1 MGFLNSFNKKRF
13 LANADNFESL
23 SVELFRHQAKHNKIY
38 SNYLNALK
46 VNPQEINSVTEIP
59 FLPISFFKSHE
70 VITGSWIP
78 EQIFESSGTTG
89 ENVSRHLVP
98 DTNAYTENCLSIFKL
113 LYGEP
118 NQYHI
123 MGLLP
128 SYLDRNNSSL
138 VLMVDMLIKK
148 SRSEYSGFYLN
159 EWDKLARQL
168 REAYTT
174 DRKVLLIGVS
184 FGLLDFIEHCQFD
197 MPKLIVMETGG
208 MKGRRKELIREELHN
223 LMKKGFAVNNI
234 LSEYGMTELMSQAY
248 AQLNGAFQ
256 TPPWMRVM
264 IRDIND
270 PLSYVQHGRSGGINI
285 IDLAN
290 VHSCAFI
297 ETQDVGRI
305 LDDGTFEVL
314 GRFDNSDIRG
324 CNLMVV

>member
-1 MGFLNSFNKKRF
+1 MSFLNSFNKKRY
-13 LANADNFESL
+13 LTTTDNFESL

-46 VNPQEINSVTEIP
+46 VNTQEINSVTEIP

-70 VITGSWIP
+70 VITGSWNP

-98 DTNAYTENCLSIFKL
+98 DIKAYAENCLSIFKL

-118 NQYHI
+118 DQYHI

-128 SYLDRNNSSL
+128 SYLERNNSSL

-148 SRSEYSGFYLN
+148 SQSDYSGFYLN
-159 EWDKLARQL
+159 DWGKLAQQL
-168 REAYTT
+168 REAYPTN
-174 DRKVLLIGVS
+174 RKVILIGVS
-184 FGLLDFIEHCQFD
+184 FGLLDFIEYYQFD
-197 MPKLIVMETGG
+197 MPELIVIETGG
-208 MKGRRKELIREELHN
+208 MKGRRKELIREELHD
-223 LMKKGFAVNNI
+223 LIKEGFAVNNI
-234 LSEYGMTELMSQAY
+234 HSEYGMTELMSQAY

-270 PLSYVQHGRSGGINI
+270 PLSYVQQGRSGGINI

-305 LDDGTFEVL
+305 QDDGTFEVL